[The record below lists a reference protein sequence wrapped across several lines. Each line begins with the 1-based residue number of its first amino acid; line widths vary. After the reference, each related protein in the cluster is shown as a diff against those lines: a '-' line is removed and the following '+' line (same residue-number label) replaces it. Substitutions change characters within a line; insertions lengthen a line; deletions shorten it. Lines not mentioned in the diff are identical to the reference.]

1 MPRQQTFDPE
11 IEKITNCPNCNTATM
26 TLDAIDS
33 GVFRMFVR
41 YSTGSTTTS

>member
-11 IEKITNCPNCNTATM
+11 IEKITNCNTAMM

-33 GVFRMFVR
+33 GVFRVFVR
-41 YSTGSTTTS
+41 YSTGSSTTS

>member
-11 IEKITNCPNCNTATM
+11 IEKITNCRNCNTATM
-26 TLDAIDS
+26 ILDDS
-33 GVFRMFVR
+33 GVFRVFVR